1 MLHLK
6 VSRFGKIGQYF
17 ARKEVILS
25 AGTIG
30 SPQILMLSGVGDRK
44 HLEEVGIKTIHHS
57 PQVGQNL
64 QDHLIAFVSFDTPGP
79 LSIDVLG
86 GLYPSTWSQYFNEG
100 QGPMT
105 SAACSGL
112 AHIHSD
118 VNDDPSRPDVQ
129 LHLSSITGS
138 SDYGLQLKHN
148 FGKFWEI
155 Y

>member
-1 MLHLK
+1 
-6 VSRFGKIGQYF
+6 
-17 ARKEVILS
+17 
-25 AGTIG
+25 
-30 SPQILMLSGVGDRK
+30 MLSGVGDRK

-86 GLYPSTWSQYFNEG
+86 GLYPSTWSQYFYEG

-112 AHIHSD
+112 AHIHSE